1 MSPIIGDVPYYGV
14 LIEVVE
20 LHYLGENKVVLF
32 KCDWWDVTNIGR
44 EIKNDEYDYT
54 FINFARILPT
64 NEPFVLASQAKQ
76 VFYVKNLNESDWHNI
91 QLMQPQDLYQMNGE
105 VSSDDFEPFQQ
116 SELHDDHKYSSHLVD
131 EYIIK

>member
-32 KCDWWDVTNIGR
+32 KCHSWDVTNIGR

-54 FINFARILPT
+54 FINFA
-64 NEPFVLASQAKQ
+64 
-76 VFYVKNLNESDWHNI
+76 
-91 QLMQPQDLYQMNGE
+91 
-105 VSSDDFEPFQQ
+105 
-116 SELHDDHKYSSHLVD
+116 
-131 EYIIK
+131 

>member
-1 MSPIIGDVPYYGV
+1 MSLIIGDVPYYGV

-44 EIKNDEYDYT
+44 EIKNDEYNYT

-64 NEPFVLASQAKQ
+64 NEPFILASQAEQ
-76 VFYVKNLNESDWHNI
+76 VFYVKNLNESD
-91 QLMQPQDLYQMNGE
+91 
-105 VSSDDFEPFQQ
+105 
-116 SELHDDHKYSSHLVD
+116 
-131 EYIIK
+131 